1 MRAAPKSWSK
11 YTTNTHTKA
20 LDLGLT
26 PSIIEC
32 LNDFEGKNKVILVRI
47 PTLLDKPGSKVI
59 LQ

>member
-1 MRAAPKSWSK
+1 MFLCCQK

-20 LDLGLT
+20 LDLWLT
-26 PSIIEC
+26 PSIIEF
-32 LNDFEGKNKVILVRI
+32 LNDFEGKNKVILVKI